1 LSPDLAHPEND
12 VSPAKEARKS
22 VLHVLTL
29 TPFFPSADDEVSG
42 CFIAETNKQL
52 EQFGVRSS
60 VMAVTPI
67 HYPRKKANPSARAH
81 WARYPQIPGN
91 LGLSSAGLW
100 LFARLLAE
108 VPRLH
113 RERPIDLI
121 HAHAAL
127 PCGHAA
133 ALLSR
138 HLNIPFVV
146 TLHGLDVFN
155 TCFLGGVPAEWR
167 RRASIHVYRAARTVI
182 CISEKV
188 QQLLRDGL
196 QQDVRS
202 TVVHNGT
209 DPNFFSPASGEAP
222 PQRGNE
228 ILIVGN
234 LLVSKGHELVLRAIR
249 QLEASFPQLRC
260 RIIGEGPDGAR
271 LEALARE
278 LGIAQRVQLEGRKNR
293 AEVADAM
300 RACSVFVLPSR
311 YEGLGCV
318 YLEAMACGKPVM
330 ACGGQGIA
338 EIIEHGKNG
347 WLIPGWVTP
356 IDGLAELVQ
365 GLSTLLQSPDLRS
378 RLGASA
384 RETILNGLTLSHQA
398 QRLAQIY
405 SEAIACAGHPS

>member
-12 VSPAKEARKS
+12 VSPAIEAGKS
-22 VLHVLTL
+22 ALHVLTL
-29 TPFFPSADDEVSG
+29 TPFFPSAGDEVSG
-42 CFIAETNKQL
+42 CFIAESNKQL

-60 VMAVTPI
+60 VMAVAPI
-67 HYPRKKANPSARAH
+67 HYPRKKANQSAPAD
-81 WARYPQIPGN
+81 WVRYPQIPGN
-91 LGLSSAGLW
+91 LGLSNAGRW
-100 LFARLLAE
+100 LYARLLAE

-113 RERPIDLI
+113 RRRPIDVI

-138 HLNIPFVV
+138 HLDIRFVV

-155 TCFLGGVPAEWR
+155 TCFLGGMATAWR
-167 RRASIHVYRAARTVI
+167 RQASIDVYRAARTII
-182 CISEKV
+182 CISDKV
-188 QQLLRDGL
+188 QQLLRDGM
-196 QQDVRS
+196 QEGVRS
-202 TVVHNGT
+202 TVVYNGT
-209 DPNFFSPASGEAP
+209 DPNFFSPASSAAP
-222 PQRGNE
+222 PQRGDE

-234 LLVSKGHELVLRAIR
+234 LLVSKGHELVLRAMR

-260 RIIGEGPDGAR
+260 RIIGEGPDRVR

-278 LGIAQRVQLEGRKNR
+278 LGIARRVQFEGRKSR

-311 YEGLGCV
+311 HEGLGCV

-330 ACGGQGIA
+330 ACRGQGID
-338 EIIEHGKNG
+338 EIIEHRKNG
-347 WLIPGWVTP
+347 WLVPGWVSP
-356 IDGLAELVQ
+356 VDGLAELMQ
-365 GLSTLLQSPDLRS
+365 GLSALLQSPDLRS

-384 RETILNGLTLSHQA
+384 RQTILNGLTLSHQA

-405 SEAIACAGHPS
+405 GEAIA